1 MILSAYQPY
10 FAPFPGFFEKA
21 LRSDVF
27 VLLDTVQFP
36 RGTSWLTRNRFKNDQ
51 GVLWVTVPVWRKG
64 LGLQRINEVK
74 ICREGRWARKQL
86 ESLKTGYKRAPFFEE
101 HLPFLERLFGEGHE
115 HLVDLN
121 VTVVRYL
128 LKCLKIPVRLHLQSE
143 LDMDLN
149 EPALSVALCRVMGAD
164 RFLVQNTARK
174 FVKTEMLRKAGIRV
188 EFFRPRVPVYPQLWG
203 AFATNLSVL
212 DLVFNCGP
220 KARAYL
226 E

>member
-74 ICREGRWARKQL
+74 ICREGRWARKHL
-86 ESLKTGYKRAPFFEE
+86 ESLKTAYKRAPFFEE
-101 HLPFLERLFGEGHE
+101 HLPFLERLFGEGYE

-128 LKCLKIPVRLHLQSE
+128 LKCLKIPARIHLQSD
-143 LDMDLN
+143 LGMDLN
-149 EPALSVALCRVMGAD
+149 EPELPVRLCRVTGAD

-174 FVKTEMLRKAGIRV
+174 FVNTETFRKAGIRV
-188 EFFRPRVPVYPQLWG
+188 EFFRPHVPVYPQLWG